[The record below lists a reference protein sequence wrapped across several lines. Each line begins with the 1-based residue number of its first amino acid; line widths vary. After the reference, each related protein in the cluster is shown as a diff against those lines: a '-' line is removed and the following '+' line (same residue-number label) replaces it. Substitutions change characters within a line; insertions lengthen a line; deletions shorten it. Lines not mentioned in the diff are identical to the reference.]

1 MRLWIKNSIRIVNSG
16 KMRMNVVRSE
26 KIVYINRY
34 SGLLIHYFSIK
45 DGVILKNFKILLVED
60 EKLMSMF
67 VEMEL
72 THEGY
77 SVDLAFDG
85 REGLNIA
92 EENQYDLILLDI
104 MIPGINGIEVCRRI
118 RQSSQVPIIMLTAK
132 SDISDKVLGLDVG
145 ANDYLTKPF
154 AIEELLAR
162 IRVYQRNKAIS
173 NNKDEIKVK
182 DIVMDNKAHKV
193 IRSGIEIELTKK
205 EYDLLEMLLINKNV
219 VLTRARL
226 IEKVWGYDYIGDTNV
241 VDVFIRYLRSKID
254 DGFEDKLITTI
265 RGVGYVIKGD

>member
-1 MRLWIKNSIRIVNSG
+1 M
-16 KMRMNVVRSE
+16 
-26 KIVYINRY
+26 
-34 SGLLIHYFSIK
+34 
-45 DGVILKNFKILLVED
+45 KNFKILLVED

-72 THEGY
+72 NHEGY
-77 SVDLAFDG
+77 KVDVACDG

-92 EENQYDLILLDI
+92 EKNEYDLILLDI
-104 MIPGINGIEVCRRI
+104 MIPRLNGIEVCRRI
-118 RQSSQVPIIMLTAK
+118 RQSSKVPIIMLTAK
-132 SDISDKVLGLDVG
+132 GDISDKVLGLDVG

-162 IRVYQRNKAIS
+162 IRVYERNKSIS
-173 NNKDEIKVK
+173 NKNDEIKVK

-193 IRSGIEIELTKK
+193 MRNGMEIELTKK
-205 EYDLLEMLLINKNV
+205 EYDLLEMLIINKNV
-219 VLTRARL
+219 VLTRAQL
-226 IEKVWGYDYIGDTNV
+226 IEKIWDYDYIGDTNV

-265 RGVGYVIKGD
+265 RGVGYVVKGD

>member
-1 MRLWIKNSIRIVNSG
+1 M
-16 KMRMNVVRSE
+16 
-26 KIVYINRY
+26 
-34 SGLLIHYFSIK
+34 K
-45 DGVILKNFKILLVED
+45 DFKILLVED
-60 EKLMSMF
+60 EKQMSMF

-72 THEGY
+72 NHEGY
-77 SVDLAFDG
+77 KVDVAYDG

-92 EENQYDLILLDI
+92 EENEYDLILLDI

-162 IRVYQRNKAIS
+162 IRVYQRNKSIS
-173 NNKDEIKVK
+173 NNTDEIKVK
-182 DIVMDNKAHKV
+182 DIVMDNKAHNVK
-193 IRSGIEIELTKK
+193 RNGKEIELTKK

-219 VLTRARL
+219 VLTRAQL